1 MYGCGYVWC
10 VFGCMWLFVCMIVY
24 GWVNVYSCMGVCLPG
39 CVCMCVSV
47 CIGMGVAGE
56 GHGCV

>member
-1 MYGCGYVWC
+1 
-10 VFGCMWLFVCMIVY
+10 MWLFVCMIVY

-47 CIGMGVAGE
+47 YIGMGVAGE